1 MWRSFWLYLAGIPF
15 HWQITEMWHNRVFC
29 RLKYFNYEDYIVKK
43 SSLSALKISAA
54 PLVLGL
60 ALISAPAYAQDAV
73 EEEVTEEAAPI
84 VVTGSRIARPN
95 LEATAPVTVVSADD
109 FKGSGSAKVED
120 LINNLPQVVAT
131 QSSGVSNGAD
141 GTATV
146 ALRGLEA
153 KRTLVLIDGR
163 RLAPAAIGGNSAADL
178 NFIPSAL
185 ISSVE
190 VLTGGASATYGADAV
205 AGVVNFKMNRKFEGV
220 RLDGQY
226 SFYQHDN
233 NNAVAAAANI
243 ARFGST
249 PSGNTVGGG
258 AFDVTLAIGGAL
270 GDRGNIVAYAGY
282 RRDSKITQAERDFSA
297 CTLNPDAANVGFA
310 CGGSGTPERTRIGGF
325 SAANIALAGLPSA
338 TSYTLTAGNT
348 LIPYS
353 ALRDGYNFGP
363 LNYYRRPSN
372 RFTAGVFAEYEISEA
387 FKPYLDAMFM
397 DYSTKAQIAPSG
409 AFFGLRNVNCDNPF
423 LSQNLTLGRATC
435 GAALGTATQVQI
447 LVGKRNTEGGPRFND
462 IGFNQFRIVT
472 GMKGDIT
479 ENWGYD
485 VSAQFGKVN
494 FGNVYRNDV
503 SESRIQEA
511 LLVGG
516 TVANPVCLSGNPSC
530 VPYNVFNAG
539 GITQAAAGY
548 IGIPLVITGA
558 TKQTVVQGVINGD
571 LGFSLF
577 SDETVKAVFG
587 AEWRK
592 EQLATQPDQSYIN
605 GDGAGQ
611 GGPTL
616 PIDGAYTVRDLF
628 SEVVVPIVTDK
639 PFFQDLSLELGFRNS
654 RYSVR
659 GAAGSNSE
667 NTWKIAG
674 NWNPIDQ
681 VKIRGSLNRAVR
693 SPNIGELFTNQSIG
707 LFAGTDP
714 CSGPAPFG
722 RTNGTTGGPTNPTE
736 GFTAAQCAQTG
747 LATALHGTL
756 LPNTAQQYNGL
767 FGGNL
772 NVKPEKAD
780 SWTAGVVLTPVSG
793 MTLSVDYFNIKVK
806 DAVNGIG
813 AQTIINQCLETGSA
827 EFCSKI
833 NRAPASAGPAQGTL
847 WIGQLGFV
855 DDRTTNTGSLK
866 TSGVDVNFNYRVPV
880 GEGRLNFDF
889 VGTYL
894 DSFVVQ
900 PITGG
905 FTYDCAGFYGI
916 TCGNI
921 SNPLPKWKHNA
932 KIRYVTGSDF
942 GITLG
947 WRFVD
952 KVTAETLST
961 DDNLSSPG
969 AVPTADE
976 VLGKRSYID
985 LLFSVPIKDTMTFR
999 LGVNNIFD
1007 TDPPLVSQASL
1018 GAFGNGNV
1026 FPGTYDHLGRYIF
1039 ANFTADF

>member
-1 MWRSFWLYLAGIPF
+1 MFMRVVLALLDARSVSLACYEKRGLCPF
-15 HWQITEMWHNRVFC
+15 FTSILSTMRTF
-29 RLKYFNYEDYIVKK
+29 IVKK
-43 SSLSALKISAA
+43 SNLSALKISAA

-60 ALISAPAYAQDAV
+60 ALMSAPVYAQDAA
-73 EEEVTEEAAPI
+73 EDEATEEAQAPI

-95 LEATAPVTVVSADD
+95 LESAAPVTVVSAED
-109 FKGSGSAKVED
+109 FKGTGSAKVED

-131 QSSGVSNGAD
+131 QSSGVSNGSD

-146 ALRGLEA
+146 SLRALGTN
-153 KRTLVLIDGR
+153 RTLVLIDGR
-163 RLAPAAIGGNSAADL
+163 RLAPAGIGGGSAADL

-205 AGVVNFKMNRKFEGV
+205 AGVVNFKMNRTFEGV

-233 NNAVAAAANI
+233 GNDVAQAANI

-249 PSGNTVGGG
+249 PNGNTVGGG
-258 AFDVTLAIGGAL
+258 AFDVTLALGTGI

-297 CTLNPDAANVGFA
+297 CTLNPSGAGFA

-325 SAANIALAGLPSA
+325 TAANAALAGLPAS
-338 TSYTLTAGNT
+338 SGGYTLTAGNT

-372 RFTAGVFAEYEISEA
+372 RFTAGVFAEYEINEN
-387 FKPYLDAMFM
+387 FKPYIDAMFM

-409 AFFGLRNVNCDNPF
+409 AFFAQRNVNCDNPY
-423 LSQNLTLGRATC
+423 LLANPQIATAAC
-435 GAALGTATQVQI
+435 GAAINTPTQVQVLI
-447 LVGKRNTEGGPRFND
+447 GKRNTEGGPRFND

-511 LLVGG
+511 LLATG
-516 TVANPVCLSGNPSC
+516 TLANPVCTSGNASC
-530 VPYNVFNAG
+530 VPYNLFNAG
-539 GITQAAAGY
+539 GVTQAAAGY

-558 TKQTVVQGVINGD
+558 TKQTVVSGTINGD
-571 LGFSLF
+571 LGISLF
-577 SDETVKAVFG
+577 SDETIKAVFG

-592 EQLATQPDQSYIN
+592 EQLQTQPDQSYIN

-616 PIDGAYTVRDLF
+616 PIDGSYSVRDFF
-628 SEVVVPIVTDK
+628 SEVVVPIVADK

-654 RYSVR
+654 SYKIEGRP
-659 GAAGSNSE
+659 GSNSS
-667 NTWKIAG
+667 NTFKIAG
-674 NWNPIDQ
+674 NWQPIDQ
-681 VKIRGSLNRAVR
+681 FKLRGSLNRAVR
-693 SPNIGELFTNQSIG
+693 SPNVGELFLRPQIG
-707 LFAGTDP
+707 LFSGSDP
-714 CSGPAPFG
+714 CVGGLTVGSDGVS
-722 RTNGTTGGPTNPTE
+722 RTGGTTGTNQ
-736 GFTAAQCAQTG
+736 GFTLAQCQRTGVTAAQFG
-747 LATALHGTL
+747 NL
-756 LPNTAQQYNGL
+756 LPNTAEQYNAL
-767 FGGNL
+767 ASGNL
-772 NVKPEKAD
+772 NVTPEKAD
-780 SWTAGVVLTPVSG
+780 TFTAGAVLTPFSG

-806 DAVNGIG
+806 NAITAIG
-813 AQTIINQCLETGSA
+813 GNIIVNQCAKTGNP
-827 EFCSKI
+827 FVCSKV
-833 NRAPASAGPAQGTL
+833 NRAPASAGLAAGSL
-847 WIGQLGFV
+847 WLDESGFV
-855 DDRTTNTGSLK
+855 DDQTVNTGSIK
-866 TSGVDVNFNYRVPV
+866 TAGIDVNFDWRVPV
-880 GEGRLNFDF
+880 GENRLNLQF

-894 DSFVVQ
+894 DNYTFQ
-900 PITGG
+900 PITND
-905 FTYDCAGFYGI
+905 FDYNCAGFYGT
-916 TCGNI
+916 TCG
-921 SNPLPKWKHNA
+921 NPLPKWRHNA
-932 KIRYVTGSDF
+932 KIKFTTADDF

-947 WRFVD
+947 WRFLDSVKADTTSADVD
-952 KVTAETLST
+952 LAA
-961 DDNLSSPG
+961 PG
-969 AVPTADE
+969 AVPLTDE
-976 VLGKRSYID
+976 VLGKRSFID
-985 LLFSVPIKDTMTFR
+985 LLFSVPIKDTITFR
-999 LGVNNIFD
+999 LGINNIFD
-1007 TDPPLVSQASL
+1007 TDPPLVSQAAL
-1018 GAFGNGNV
+1018 GGFGNGNV
-1026 FPGTYDHLGRYIF
+1026 FPGTYDYLGRYIF

>member
-1 MWRSFWLYLAGIPF
+1 MRSAPGFYLYLTVSSR
-15 HWQITEMWHNRVFC
+15 HWHATGVGFYPYSWCSNISNH
-29 RLKYFNYEDYIVKK
+29 EDDNVKK

-60 ALISAPAYAQDAV
+60 ALLSAPAYAQDAA

-84 VVTGSRIARPN
+84 VVTGSRIARAN
-95 LEATAPVTVVSADD
+95 VEATAPVTVVTADD
-109 FKGSGSAKVED
+109 FKGTGSAKVED

-131 QSSGVSNGAD
+131 QSSGVSNGSD

-146 ALRGLEA
+146 SLRALGTN
-153 KRTLVLIDGR
+153 RTLVLIDGR
-163 RLAPAAIGGNSAADL
+163 RLAPAAIGGNNAADL

-233 NNAVAAAANI
+233 GNAAAAAPNI

-249 PSGNTVGGG
+249 PTGNTVGGG

-310 CGGSGTPERTRIGGF
+310 CGGSGTPERTRVGGF
-325 SAANIALAGLPSA
+325 SAANLALAGLPTA
-338 TSYTLTAGNT
+338 GSYTLTAGNT
-348 LIPYS
+348 LIPYV

-387 FKPYLDAMFM
+387 FKPYIDAMFM

-423 LSQNLTLGRATC
+423 LQQNLTLGRAAC

-516 TVANPVCLSGNPSC
+516 TAANPVCLSGNPSC

-616 PIDGAYTVRDLF
+616 PIAGAYSVRDLF
-628 SEVVVPIVTDK
+628 SEVVVPIVTDQ

-654 RYSVR
+654 SYKVQGNS
-659 GAAGSNSE
+659 GTNSE

-681 VKIRGSLNRAVR
+681 VKVRGSVNRAVR
-693 SPNIGELFTNQSIG
+693 SPNIGELFVNQSIG
-707 LFAGTDP
+707 LFAGNDP
-714 CSGPAPFG
+714 CA
-722 RTNGTTGGPTNPTE
+722 GTTPTATV
-736 GFTAAQCAQTG
+736 AQCALTG
-747 LATALHGTL
+747 LPAALYGTI

-772 NVKPEKAD
+772 NVRPEKAD

-793 MTLSVDYFNIKVK
+793 MSLSVDYFNIKVK
-806 DAVNGIG
+806 DAIGGIG
-813 AQTIINQCLETGSA
+813 AQTIINQCIATGDPI
-827 EFCSKI
+827 FCSKI
-833 NRAPASAGPAQGTL
+833 NRAGPAAGPAQGSL

-855 DDRTTNTGSLK
+855 DDRTTNTGSVK
-866 TSGVDVNFNYRVPV
+866 TAGVDVNFNYRVPV
-880 GEGRLNFDF
+880 GEGRLTFDF

-894 DSFVVQ
+894 DNYTVQ
-900 PITGG
+900 PITNS

-916 TCGNI
+916 TCGN
-921 SNPLPKWKHNA
+921 PLPTWRHTARVKLNTA
-932 KIRYVTGSDF
+932 NDF

-947 WRFVD
+947 WRFLD
-952 KVTAETLST
+952 KVKADTT
-961 DDNLSSPG
+961 SSDVDLGAPG
-969 AVPTADE
+969 TNASDA

-1007 TDPPLVSQASL
+1007 TDPPLVSQAAL
-1018 GAFGNGNV
+1018 GGFGNGNV
-1026 FPGTYDHLGRYIF
+1026 FPGTYDYLGRYIF